1 MPKEISS
8 SIKHYLIVW
17 LCLMVLL
24 GLTFGSAFLRM
35 GAWNGAIN
43 LIIAAIKALLVV
55 LFFMHLKSSK
65 GLVRICAVTALFTLG
80 LLFLLSGSDYVTRK
94 IYPAPW
100 QSPQQLRP
108 ENGR

>member
-1 MPKEISS
+1 MSKEI
-8 SIKHYLIVW
+8 KRYLVVW

-35 GAWNGAIN
+35 GAWNSAIN

-65 GLVRICAVTALFTLG
+65 GLVRICAATALFTLG
-80 LLFLLSGSDYVTRK
+80 LLFLLSTSDYVTRAF
-94 IYPAPW
+94 YPAPW
-100 QSPQQLRP
+100 QSPQQLQP
-108 ENGR
+108 SAGNGK